1 MDPDRGAADSR
12 GWRGELSPSV
22 SSPEPCPPSR
32 THKSPGNGEHAD
44 LQAGSHR
51 AHAAGRGLPEAPASG
66 QARGDAAEVSAK
78 GEGGL
83 AGGSG
88 GRETWVQVQDM
99 KGGNLWGTEA
109 ASVSSAGIHPGPV
122 ALCSPGYRASWHSLF
137 RALHPPCSVATHFVY
152 QDPFPHALYP
162 SSSPYNRAHV
172 CMHTHTQ
179 SFLAYIFSL

>member
-78 GEGGL
+78 GEEG
-83 AGGSG
+83 AG
-88 GRETWVQVQDM
+88 GREWWEGDL
-99 KGGNLWGTEA
+99 GA
-109 ASVSSAGIHPGPV
+109 SAGYEGRKSLGYRGRVCLLSRNPPRPCCSVLARVSGLL
-122 ALCSPGYRASWHSLF
+122 ALTLQSLASSLLCSHTLRLPRPLSTRSVPIFLSL
-137 RALHPPCSVATHFVY
+137 
-152 QDPFPHALYP
+152 
-162 SSSPYNRAHV
+162 
-172 CMHTHTQ
+172 
-179 SFLAYIFSL
+179 